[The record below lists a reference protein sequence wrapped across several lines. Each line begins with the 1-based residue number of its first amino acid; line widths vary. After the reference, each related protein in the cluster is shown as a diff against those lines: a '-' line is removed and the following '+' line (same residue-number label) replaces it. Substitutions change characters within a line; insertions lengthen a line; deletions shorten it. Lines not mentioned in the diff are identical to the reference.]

1 MEMGGNMFNKLFSK
15 EKISNIKIN
24 EEFKRTKPKKWK
36 MQSKEN
42 YFLKYGIFE
51 SKIVLDKNNVLIDG
65 YTSYLLAKK
74 FKVNVVKV
82 ERI

>member
-1 MEMGGNMFNKLFSK
+1 MFNKLFSK

-24 EEFKRTKPKKWK
+24 EEFKRAKPKKWK

-74 FKVNVVKV
+74 FKLNVVKV